1 LVRYRRDLG
10 VLSYIQAMDAIT
22 EMTNV
27 TAEIGV
33 VVDLNHEIFVNTSF
47 THSLV
52 RENILDDNG

>member
-1 LVRYRRDLG
+1 MG
-10 VLSYIQAMDAIT
+10 VLSYMQAMDAIT
-22 EMTNV
+22 EMTNI